1 MKKVKIVAIFVILSL
16 VAIFTNIYADEID
29 ATQNVASEESYKAE
43 VVHAGEI
50 YNTDIDKT
58 KYQDVIVKIK
68 EKEYKNQEFK
78 AVYTVQVENGI
89 PQKVLSSGDTVFV
102 LLNKGEDGK
111 ITATIEDLYRIP
123 YLVVVVFI
131 FFLLVIVI
139 GGKQGIKTLISL
151 IITTLSIFYILIPM
165 IIKGHSAIWSSV
177 LICTII
183 SIITFIIIAG
193 FKRKTLVAVLG
204 TTVGVVISGVIAII
218 VGKLGSITGLG
229 DCEAQT
235 LIYVA
240 KDMSIDLNG
249 LLFAGILIATVGASM
264 DIAMSISSAMTELA
278 QKVKNISVREL
289 IKSGMNIGK
298 DAMGTMANTLIFAY
312 VGESL
317 MLIILLVL
325 NGSSLINIIN
335 SDIIATEVL
344 RGLCGTIGMISAI
357 PITTFIF
364 GALHKLFPVKRDI
377 VEEMREKIKETENE
391 IKDR

>member
-89 PQKVLSSGDTVFV
+89 LQKVLSSGDTVFV